1 MSMAHCSNDISSFWL
16 LKDSSKKPED
26 DSKKPD
32 QPKPVESEPV
42 ESDIPKPDETI
53 KPVTSCAI
61 NDTLFEVIGFVI

>member
-1 MSMAHCSNDISSFWL
+1 M
-16 LKDSSKKPED
+16 KPED

-61 NDTLFEVIGFVI
+61 NDTLSEVIGFVI

>member
-1 MSMAHCSNDISSFWL
+1 MKPED
-16 LKDSSKKPED
+16 DSKKPED
-26 DSKKPD
+26 GSKKPEDGSKKPD

>member
-1 MSMAHCSNDISSFWL
+1 MKPED
-16 LKDSSKKPED
+16 DSKKPEDGSKKPED

-32 QPKPVESEPV
+32 QPKPVESALVESEPV

-53 KPVTSCAI
+53 TSCAI